1 MLHLNINYLVCDIHT
16 VNMSLVC
23 PASAITYAVQLIMV
37 LCIVVTALVNLSLE
51 DTHKDVWL
59 VLLSSSLGFIFPNPT
74 LKKKKPELVPRDG

>member
-1 MLHLNINYLVCDIHT
+1 MHATFKHYLVCDIQT

-23 PASAITYAVQLIMV
+23 PASAITYAVQLITV